1 MVDHVRLK
9 EVIEKALTNG
19 RDAGFSVSQQIEHGV
34 RSVLQVFPEM
44 KEEDAV
50 TAVLNVRH
58 QE

>member
-1 MVDHVRLK
+1 MVDHVRLR
-9 EVIEKALTNG
+9 EVIEKALANA
-19 RDAGFSVSQQIEHGV
+19 RDAGFSVSQQIEHCV
-34 RSVLQVFPEM
+34 RAVLQVFPEM

>member
-9 EVIEKALTNG
+9 EVIEKALANG